1 MNTPKQPP
9 QSPFFKGEAYYYPLG
24 GKAIDTIAV
33 IFMTKIKPVVK

>member
-9 QSPFFKGEAYYYPLG
+9 QTPFFKGEVYYYLLG

-33 IFMTKIKPVVK
+33 IFITKNKPVVK